1 MEEDIKENTIIE
13 NKENKI
19 QPEYKELTING
30 FKYKFKDVYKS
41 GYCFRCMNRTICKL
55 IILKIF

>member
-1 MEEDIKENTIIE
+1 MEGDFKETAIIG

-19 QPEYKELTING
+19 QPEYKELNING

-41 GYCFRCMNRTICKL
+41 VYCFRCINRTICKL
-55 IILKIF
+55 TILTF